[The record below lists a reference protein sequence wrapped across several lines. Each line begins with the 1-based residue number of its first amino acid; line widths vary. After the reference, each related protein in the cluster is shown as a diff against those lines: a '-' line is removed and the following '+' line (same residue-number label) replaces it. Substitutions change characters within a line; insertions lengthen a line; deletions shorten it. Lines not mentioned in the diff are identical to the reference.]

1 MSHVYDIKTFVCPTD
16 QTVSQ
21 PVVSVGVSVNSS
33 IFVGWGEGGFSV
45 IFREKRPVK
54 LGDGGLK

>member
-1 MSHVYDIKTFVCPTD
+1 MSHVYDIKTFA
-16 QTVSQ
+16 VSQ